1 MNFID
6 HNIIKEFLL
15 DTYLIDNNLKIRQNF
30 KQCSNENEKKQLYHH
45 FLLNNLFLVR
55 RCHDPGFYA
64 YILDKVNKNEKIK
77 ETVKKYVYKLTTS
90 NSSFE
95 QDLFGS
101 FSFGREEKLFDKEVK
116 NPISCPFSPAT
127 TVSENLYNVNEN
139 SLNYFA
145 KRLEYSIDRGQEDEV
160 LVISQL
166 INDYKS
172 GNFSGYQIFSEDT
185 LYGEQVDSFR
195 WLYSQNQY
203 ILENIKFSSHYL
215 RSFSFSIYNLLKI
228 TPHDVT
234 FEKELL
240 KIITD
245 LREHGEYSA
254 IDSLKDYSK
263 YINDA
268 FSVASLIWFNMHTEK
283 EKISI
288 LNSEYPYHISKKEL
302 DEYEFAFAEHQFK
315 DNSKNNYFELMI
327 LANELHTSYFFEE
340 AKNVWE
346 FILERTD
353 KSEIESLYSLYDNL
367 ATTLREIGNYEE
379 SLKYYIKSLE
389 LARELSRQ
397 GNIDQKNSIAREQFS
412 IENNQE
418 DIFKFIENYVDKNSN
433 YNYKVAIELKNIG
446 EMYYKL
452 GKTEIAEEYFLKAE
466 EKSFHLSPDER
477 TSIFFNLACANRRLS
492 RFDEEFKYLLKILS
506 EDRANPDAE
515 KLALDR
521 VSVLNS
527 IEFML
532 PDGKFDSRKLV
543 KIDAV
548 ENARKLS
555 IIGQS
560 LFHSFQFT
568 KSMDFFEN
576 EYEIESFHGL
586 SCFDSLNYIVTYNLY
601 NGNLQKAKILCQELV
616 KNTKDSVPWAIV
628 TINIG
633 LMKIKENNFDDGLKQ
648 LEASCDFFCQ
658 YPDGI
663 KEFIITIIESAIIF
677 WSKEDVK
684 KIIYSLEKKIVSKKV
699 NFNLVVGCA
708 YVELGFPEDALY
720 FFDKGLFENT
730 DSEIKSLLL
739 YNKGLAFS
747 GIGKANDAIQ
757 IYQESI
763 HYLNSVYAWESQA
776 KEYRNKLDALK
787 AKKCIEE
794 AIKLAS
800 GKEKERLEEIKQ
812 KLDLFSSKGLT
823 LSSVKDKDI
832 RKTLY
837 SAEKLMISDVKK
849 MDDIDKRD
857 FSTALHYYGKALE
870 NMLDRHIS
878 SPIRQ
883 SIYEDFGDCVVED
896 YKRFRGKD
904 FPPYLKYMLDKN
916 NKASIGPS
924 GWRKILHYVSD
935 KSDNPVYQRF
945 KDELIKQYTTEE
957 IEKIK
962 FACGMIASYRNDSV
976 HQKVKSYSDVIIV
989 RKKIVSHLNNVIYIL
1004 YQ

>member
-1 MNFID
+1 MNLID
-6 HNIIKEFLL
+6 HNIIKEFFF

-30 KQCSNENEKKQLYHH
+30 KQCSSDNQKKDLYHH
-45 FLLNNLFLVR
+45 FLLNNLFLIR
-55 RCHDPGFYA
+55 RCYDPGFYT
-64 YILDKVNKNEKIK
+64 YILDKVNKNEKVK
-77 ETVKKYVYKLTTS
+77 ETVKKYVYKLITS

-101 FSFGREEKLFDKEVK
+101 FSLSKEEKLLDKEVK
-116 NPISCPFSPAT
+116 NPISYPFSSTT
-127 TVSENLYNVNEN
+127 TVSENLYDVNEN

-145 KRLEYSIDRGQEDEV
+145 KRLEYSIDKGQEDES

-185 LYGEQVDSFR
+185 LYGEQLDSFR

-215 RSFSFSIYNLLKI
+215 RSFSVSIFNLLKI

-240 KIITD
+240 QIIRD
-245 LREHGEYSA
+245 LSEYEEYST
-254 IDSLKDYSK
+254 IDAFKDYSK

-288 LNSEYPYHISKKEL
+288 LNNEYPYQISKKEL
-302 DEYEFAFAEHQFK
+302 NEYEFAIAEHQFR
-315 DNSKNNYFELMI
+315 DDSKNNYFELMM
-327 LANELHTSYFFEE
+327 LAHELYRSYFFEE

-346 FILERTD
+346 FILEKTD
-353 KSEIESLYSLYDNL
+353 KRKTESLFSLYDNL

-379 SLKYYIKSLE
+379 SLKYYSKSLE
-389 LARELSRQ
+389 LARELSSQ
-397 GNIDQKNSIAREQFS
+397 GNTNQKNSVMREQFS

-418 DIFKFIENYVDKNSN
+418 KIFKFIENYIDKNPN
-433 YNYKVAIELKNIG
+433 YNYKIAIELKNVG

-452 GKTEIAEEYFLKAE
+452 GKTDIAEEYFHKAE

-477 TSIFFNLACANRRLS
+477 TSIYFNLAFANRRLS
-492 RFDEEFKYLLKILS
+492 RFDEEFKYLSKILS
-506 EDRANPDAE
+506 EKDANLTAE
-515 KLALDR
+515 KHAFER
-521 VSVLNS
+521 VNMLNS
-527 IEFML
+527 LEFML
-532 PDGKFDSRKLV
+532 PDGKFDSKKLS

-548 ENARKLS
+548 ENASKLS
-555 IIGQS
+555 TIGKS

-586 SCFDSLNYIVTYNLY
+586 SCFDSLNYIITYNLY
-601 NGNLQKAKILCQELV
+601 NGNLEKAKILCQELL
-616 KNTKDSVPWAIV
+616 KNTKDSVPRAIV
-628 TINIG
+628 TIDIG
-633 LMKIKENNFDDGLKQ
+633 LMEIKENNFDDGLKQ
-648 LEASCDFFCQ
+648 LEASCDFFSRFN
-658 YPDGI
+658 DGI
-663 KEFIITIIESAIIF
+663 KEFIITIIGSAIIF

-684 KIIYSLEKKIVSKKV
+684 KIIYSLEKKIRSKNV

-708 YVELGFPEDALY
+708 YVELGFPEDALF
-720 FFDKGLFENT
+720 FFDRGLFENT
-730 DSEIKSLLL
+730 DDEIKSLLL

-747 GIGKANDAIQ
+747 GIGKADDAIQ
-757 IYQESI
+757 MYQESLN
-763 HYLNSVYAWESQA
+763 YLQSVYAWESQA
-776 KEYRNKLDALK
+776 KEYRNKLEALK

-794 AIKLAS
+794 AIKLAPE
-800 GKEKERLEEIKQ
+800 KEKERLEEIKQ
-812 KLDLFSSKGLT
+812 ELDLLSSKGLT

-837 SAEKLMISDVKK
+837 SAEKLMISDNKK

-883 SIYEDFGDCVVED
+883 AIYEDFGECVVED
-896 YKRFRGKD
+896 YNRYKGKK
-904 FPPYLKYMLDKN
+904 FPTYLKYMLDKN
-916 NKASIGPS
+916 NKASIGLN
-924 GWRKILHYVSD
+924 GWKTILQYVNE
-935 KSDNPVYQRF
+935 KSDNLVYQKF
-945 KDELIKQYTTEE
+945 KEELIKKYKPED

-962 FACGMIASYRNDSV
+962 FACGMIKSYRNDSV
-976 HQKVKSYSDVIIV
+976 HKKVKAYSDVATV